1 MATNTRAVNRL
12 GDDDVELGQ
21 DGIQRNAKHNTN
33 YVRDITYKVI
43 PFCCV
48 FLVVFSVGAIL
59 ISTLAYEKP
68 VPQQATIVVSSMLGA
83 FFLLFCIGGIYLY
96 HEKHYPPLTKGPN
109 CPDRP
114 EPSLRNARQTLKAMS
129 RTVRRGT
136 RLMRTTITKK
146 PSSYT
151 GTTTASRLIHHEQ
164 EVPDDLQERA
174 ISPDTFRA
182 ETLRHGDP
190 WDGLGNHND
199 GRGRPSSPTRQYRE
213 STRAGGAAQP
223 EIIIHNDVP
232 RYAYTRHAVSSQ
244 KTWSPAPRAPHLTR
258 RPLPNGHL
266 AQPHNPQYSSH
277 LRHVN
282 NSETMQRRT
291 AVGLDPTL
299 ADQTH
304 EPRQYPDL
312 PPSASGNTM
321 PPHPG
326 TSVHDEPTGSHT
338 PRAGP
343 VRIYNMAR
351 GGGGETSQ
359 SPQSITARVMNS
371 IQRLYVGV
379 VEVPDGTSQLVAANP
394 GLYLKL
400 RDPDDI
406 YHLCEKKNPSAPH
419 CPEKRPKSASKG
431 PECRTPQQ
439 PAPVYLGVTPRTS
452 PRVCN
457 PAPSASPRNRPTA
470 VPASA
475 PDPFVEQQPPCCAEH
490 DPHPDPD
497 PDRSRWH
504 ESAIPQPLTIRKT
517 PRGDRRHPDN
527 NALSSSSSSADEHEP
542 PYSWAATTTIITT
555 TNTSR
560 PTPRG
565 PRPPPPRSSSSSR
578 SVQPPDGNALGI
590 HHHRHHHRH
599 HQHQH
604 QHPCPAGAGGPSS
617 SSHRW
622 RRQQQRR
629 NGTGARAR
637 TREEEEEG
645 QGGGM
650 GLGSAPAVVPS
661 RSSSKGKCACV

>member
-1 MATNTRAVNRL
+1 
-12 GDDDVELGQ
+12 
-21 DGIQRNAKHNTN
+21 
-33 YVRDITYKVI
+33 
-43 PFCCV
+43 
-48 FLVVFSVGAIL
+48 
-59 ISTLAYEKP
+59 
-68 VPQQATIVVSSMLGA
+68 MLGT

-114 EPSLRNARQTLKAMS
+114 EPSLRNPRQTLKAMS

-164 EVPDDLQERA
+164 EVPDHLQERA

-199 GRGRPSSPTRQYRE
+199 GRGRPSYSTRQHRE

-223 EIIIHNDVP
+223 EIITHIDVP

-244 KTWSPAPRAPHLTR
+244 QTWSPAPRAPHLTR

-282 NSETMQRRT
+282 NSETTQRRT

-299 ADQTH
+299 ASQTH
-304 EPRQYPDL
+304 EPRRYPDL

-351 GGGGETSQ
+351 GGGETSQ

-400 RDPDDI
+400 RDPDTI
-406 YHLCEKKNPSAPH
+406 YLCEKHPSAPH
-419 CPEKRPKSASKG
+419 CPGKCPKSTSKG

-457 PAPSASPRNRPTA
+457 PAPSASASPRSPISRPTTA

-475 PDPFVEQQPPCCAEH
+475 PDPPQQKMARIG
-490 DPHPDPD
+490 DPAAPDHPQDPAGQQT
-497 PDRSRWH
+497 PGQYTVVVVVVRRT
-504 ESAIPQPLTIRKT
+504 QTPLPGR
-517 PRGDRRHPDN
+517 DDN
-527 NALSSSSSSADEHEP
+527 NTNRP
-542 PYSWAATTTIITT
+542 PNAPRPPPATTTTTTIIAFGA
-555 TNTSR
+555 R
-560 PTPRG
+560 RQCPGDPPPPTPTPTPTPVPRG
-565 PRPPPPRSSSSSR
+565 PELFFPP
-578 SVQPPDGNALGI
+578 VA
-590 HHHRHHHRH
+590 
-599 HQHQH
+599 
-604 QHPCPAGAGGPSS
+604 AA
-617 SSHRW
+617 
-622 RRQQQRR
+622 
-629 NGTGARAR
+629 A
-637 TREEEEEG
+637 
-645 QGGGM
+645 
-650 GLGSAPAVVPS
+650 
-661 RSSSKGKCACV
+661 